1 MCYLIPRL
9 MFFRLFV
16 CFFSF
21 LLFRCPPPKRRSEVR
36 DSSGAAAAGQRS
48 GVLLKYFL
56 CVQRMFWQPNWLQ
69 PPQESREE
77 DFFFVFRAGKLF
89 FFFSV
94 AVVFVFLPRL
104 TGIRQ
109 EVRREQEEE
118 LCLPRSSGDG
128 RDLLSRPLICNRN
141 LFVFLPP
148 FYRPPQCCATCVTAE
163 FCTTKL
169 NQKERNGY
177 MSLYIYIKKIYRY
190 INATTKKTSGF

>member
-1 MCYLIPRL
+1 MLLDPSADV
-9 MFFRLFV
+9 FSFV
-16 CFFSF
+16 CLFFFIFVVPLPS
-21 LLFRCPPPKRRSEVR
+21 SQAEVR
-36 DSSGAAAAGQRS
+36 GQGQFRSSSSRPEIRRVAQILSLRSADVLATKLAAAAAGEPGGR
-48 GVLLKYFL
+48 
-56 CVQRMFWQPNWLQ
+56 
-69 PPQESREE
+69 
-77 DFFFVFRAGKLF
+77 FFFVFRAGKLF